1 MSEQHRTKEEH
12 TERYADQHCHG
23 DVEAAAG
30 HKIVKE
36 VCEELKGD
44 TDEKESRR
52 SVD

>member
-1 MSEQHRTKEEH
+1 MSEQHKTPQEYKES
-12 TERYADQHCHG
+12 YAAQYCHG
-23 DVEAAAG
+23 DEEEAAG

-52 SVD
+52 SAD

>member
-1 MSEQHRTKEEH
+1 MSEQHRTKEEY
-12 TERYADQHCHG
+12 TERYAAQYCHG
-23 DVEAAAG
+23 DVEVAAG

-52 SVD
+52 SAD

>member
-1 MSEQHRTKEEH
+1 MSEQHKTPQEY
-12 TERYADQHCHG
+12 TERYAAQYCHG
-23 DVEAAAG
+23 DEVEAAG